1 MLNNINN
8 TILSNFYN
16 LGVAKFIEIA
26 IPIIT
31 IPLLIQR
38 LGIELYG
45 EYIYAFS
52 VFAIFSILVKL
63 GLDDYGVKQLTQENK
78 INHKSIVYSYY
89 LVKLVFSILIICTTF
104 TLTSLNN
111 LPHLFFLC
119 SLVLLGDALDSVWY
133 FLSRNSLKVFTVA
146 KLFSKTLYLAL
157 LVLLVKDGSDIYLVP
172 IFYAFTYIVSGAIQ
186 IVYIKKMLVG
196 IFNFRKAHSNIL
208 LIFKNG
214 SHIVGSN
221 FINTIKDRGGFIALG
236 ALGQNTLV
244 AVFDIVF
251 KIIMVVNIAPQII
264 STSYFPK
271 ISKLK
276 SRKLFHQSMRVCM
289 FYAAITLPILL
300 ISMYVANIFFQ
311 SVYETNYLIPIGI
324 FTCCLLYNLSVNV
337 AKNIIIVFG
346 KMEILSKSAL
356 FSAMIYLLG
365 MYLLHNQNFGIH
377 QALFLLVTAYFSE
390 LLFRMYYIL
399 KDKLYFKLGNND

>member
-1 MLNNINN
+1 MINKIHN
-8 TILSNFYN
+8 TILSNFFN

-52 VFAIFSILVKL
+52 IFAIFSILVKL
-63 GLDDYGVKQLTQENK
+63 GLDDYGVKQLTQESK

-89 LVKLVFSILIICTTF
+89 LVKLIFSILIICLTLSLTF
-104 TLTSLNN
+104 LFN
-111 LPHLFFLC
+111 LPQLLFLC
-119 SLVLLGDALDSVWY
+119 SFVLLGDALDSVWF

-157 LVLLVKDGSDIYLVP
+157 LILLVKDGNDINLVP

-186 IVYIKKMLVG
+186 FIYINKMLEG
-196 IFNFRKAHSNIL
+196 TFNIKEACSNIII
-208 LIFKNG
+208 IFKNG

-236 ALGQNTLV
+236 ALGQNALV
-244 AVFDIVF
+244 AVFDIIF
-251 KIIMVVNIAPQII
+251 KIIMVFNIAPQII

-276 SRKLFHQSMRVCM
+276 SKKLFYQSMMVCM
-289 FYAAITLPILL
+289 FYAAFTLPVLL
-300 ISMYVANIFFQ
+300 ILMYVANIFFE
-311 SVYETNYLIPIGI
+311 SDYETNYLIPIGI
-324 FTCCLLYNLSVNV
+324 FACCLLYNLSVNI
-337 AKNIIIVFG
+337 AKNIIIVCG
-346 KMEILSKSAL
+346 NTEVLSKSAL
-356 FSAMIYLLG
+356 FSAISYLLS
-365 MYLLHNQNFGIH
+365 MYLLYNQDFGIH
-377 QALFLLVTAYFSE
+377 QALFLLVVAYFSE
-390 LLFRMYYIL
+390 LFFRIYYIL
-399 KDKLYFKLGNND
+399 KDKLYLNFNNND